1 MKNLGTISGSR
12 WGVVFLFLV
21 VLLIN
26 YLSQALPF
34 NGQTNAD
41 VSVKYD
47 TLFTPAGYAFSIWGF
62 IYLALGIYVYYQAF
76 RASENQQIYDRVAP
90 VLMVN
95 FLANSAWLPA
105 FQYELIGL
113 SMILMLILLLSLIYI
128 QKLLIKD
135 NTLSLRKKAWIRI
148 PFSLYLGWISVAT
161 IVNIAV
167 FAEYVGWNAWGIS
180 ETTWAV
186 IMAVVGASLAF
197 MMLRTAYDLVYVL
210 VFVWAYIAIA
220 VKQSENEILWW
231 VTLGLAAVLLIINII
246 ALLQQYKR
254 NSVINV

>member
-1 MKNLGTISGSR
+1 MKNFSAISGSR

-21 VLLIN
+21 VLLMN
-26 YLSQALPF
+26 YLSQAVPF

-41 VSVKYD
+41 VSAKYD
-47 TLFTPAGYAFSIWGF
+47 TFFTPAGYAFSIWGF
-62 IYLALGIYVYYQAF
+62 IYLALGIYTYYQAF
-76 RASENQQIYDRVAP
+76 QASENQQIYDRIAP

-105 FQYELIGL
+105 FQYELLGL
-113 SMILMLILLLSLIYI
+113 SVILMLILLLTLIYI

-135 NTLSLRKKAWIRI
+135 HTLSLRKKAWIRI
-148 PFSLYLGWISVAT
+148 PFSLYLGWISVAA

-167 FAEYVGWNAWGIS
+167 FAEYAGWNAWGIS

-186 IMAVVGASLAF
+186 IMAIAGALLAF
-197 MMLRTAYDLVYVL
+197 MMLRTTYDLVYVL
-210 VFVWAYIAIA
+210 VFVWAFIAIA
-220 VKQSENEILWW
+220 VKQSESELLWW
-231 VTLGLAAVLLIINII
+231 VTLGLAAVLLIADFV

-254 NSVINV
+254 NRVVNV